1 MRRRNDLMLVFVDEE
16 TALSGNGDNEVGT
29 VVVAPVAAAEI
40 GGDPVPESDS
50 VPFRLAEPFARL

>member
-1 MRRRNDLMLVFVDEE
+1 MLVFVDEE
-16 TALSGNGDNEVGT
+16 TAALPGNGDNEVGT

-40 GGDPVPESDS
+40 GGVPVPESDS

>member
-1 MRRRNDLMLVFVDEE
+1 MLVFVDEE
-16 TALSGNGDNEVGT
+16 TAALPGNGDNEVGT
-29 VVVAPVAAAEI
+29 VVVVVVAPVAAAEI

>member
-1 MRRRNDLMLVFVDEE
+1 MLVFVDEE

-40 GGDPVPESDS
+40 GGDPVPS

>member
-1 MRRRNDLMLVFVDEE
+1 MLVFVDEE
-16 TALSGNGDNEVGT
+16 KALPGNGDNEVGT
-29 VVVAPVAAAEI
+29 IVVVVAPVAAAEI